1 MANPEYLAA
10 CAEDTFISDLEL
22 AKRVAERIASKGLS
36 GQFSRITAAKNAW
49 ELVEYLK
56 LRAEERIG
64 APEVYLDPSE
74 AVELNTMREA
84 EAAVGAT
91 EIEVSKRL
99 YVGSLPSGTTMD
111 ELRSAFGAAGLTIAE
126 VVVPPRAS
134 GHAARWFGIVEM
146 TDGRNAMEAVDSR
159 DLNLKGRRLVVNEA
173 YPLSSQIGRQQGGR
187 MPSIDITE
195 RLYVAGLP
203 YSANET
209 TLRTLF
215 QNHGLNPVDVH
226 IVRDRQSG
234 RGKGFGFVSMSSQSE
249 AAQAI
254 GALNGS
260 LVDGRSLILAP
271 ATPRST
277 DSR

>member
-22 AKRVAERIASKGLS
+22 AKRVAGRIASKGLG

-56 LRAEERIG
+56 LHAEERIG
-64 APEVYLDPSE
+64 APDVYLDPSD

-99 YVGSLPSGTTMD
+99 YVGNLPPGTTTD
-111 ELRSAFGAAGLTIAE
+111 ELRSAFGAAGLAIAE
-126 VVVPPRAS
+126 VVVPPRVS

-146 TDGRNAMEAVDSR
+146 TDGRSAMDAVDSR
-159 DLNLKGRRLVVNEA
+159 DLNVKGRRLVVNEA
-173 YPLSSQIGRQQGGR
+173 FALSSQIDRQKGGR
-187 MPSIDITE
+187 MPSVDVTE

-203 YSANET
+203 YSANEST
-209 TLRTLF
+209 VRTLF
-215 QNHGLNPVDVH
+215 QNHGLNPVEVH
-226 IVRDRQSG
+226 VVRDRESG
-234 RGKGFGFVSMSSQSE
+234 RGKGFGFVSMGSQSE
-249 AAQAI
+249 ATQAI

-260 LVDGRSLILAP
+260 LVEGRSLILAP
-271 ATPRST
+271 AMPRSS
-277 DSR
+277 DLR